1 MNICIQFLSLNEH
14 SKNTLIM
21 IGYILEKSIYKLSK
35 NRLYETSIQDEYFS
49 NFWKSSFFLKF

>member
-49 NFWKSSFFLKF
+49 IT